1 MSQPDPS
8 PDPVTPDPAA
18 QPSPP
23 RRLRF
28 RLTNWQII
36 LILLVVVGGRLV
48 IDFSQ
53 RIIEGQQ
60 KLAEQRALEAQIE
73 ALRSEHDALQAS
85 RIYYNSQAYV
95 EAWAHDQ
102 GKMVRDGEML
112 VIPLYQ
118 REAQNTAPVLPVT
131 STLTTTDTSQ
141 PAWQVWWSLFF
152 DEQPPSTD
160 VTNPTNG

>member
-1 MSQPDPS
+1 VSQPDPS
-8 PDPVTPDPAA
+8 SDPVTPDSSA
-18 QPSPP
+18 QPAPP
-23 RRLRF
+23 RRPRF

-73 ALRSEHDALQAS
+73 ALRSEHDALVAA
-85 RIYYNSQAYV
+85 RIYFSSQAYI

-102 GKMVRDGEML
+102 GKMVRDSERL

-118 REAQNTAPVLPVT
+118 REAQDIAPDLPVGGT
-131 STLTTTDTSQ
+131 AAAADASP

-152 DEQPPSTD
+152 DDQPPAPD
-160 VTNPTNG
+160 ALNPTNG

>member
-8 PDPVTPDPAA
+8 SEPVTDDSPA
-18 QPSPP
+18 QPSPA
-23 RRLRF
+23 RRPRF

-73 ALRSEHDALQAS
+73 ALRNEHDALVAS
-85 RIYYNSQAYV
+85 RVYYSSQAYI

-118 REAQNTAPVLPVT
+118 REAPDTAPVLPVAG
-131 STLTTTDTSQ
+131 TLPAASLSQ

-152 DEQPPSTD
+152 DEQPPSTEPA
-160 VTNPTNG
+160 NPANS